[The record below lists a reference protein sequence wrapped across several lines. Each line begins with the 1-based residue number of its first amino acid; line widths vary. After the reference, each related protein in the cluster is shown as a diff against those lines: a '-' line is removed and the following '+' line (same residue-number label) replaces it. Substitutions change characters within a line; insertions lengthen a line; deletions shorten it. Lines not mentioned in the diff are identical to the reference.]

1 MTTSSASY
9 IFDILR
15 LIGSEHRPMGA
26 TDVSQRLGLPL
37 TTAHRGLS
45 TLERA
50 NYIVRYQSST
60 KFVIGEMS
68 RKLLH
73 SFFGRFAI
81 RSVAIPT
88 MHRLVKVTGETVSL
102 FVPIGWYVVRI
113 SLIKG
118 TNEVIRT
125 GPVGEAWS
133 LDRNAAGL
141 AVLSVKPGPEQ
152 AHFLE
157 ALEKRTSAA
166 DRARVQARLK
176 VGQEQ
181 GYALVAD
188 TDRNELSI
196 PIVENGRIAIG
207 ALAIEG
213 EVAPA
218 NVSACVSIV
227 RRLSELVSADP
238 ERFRNVYEHLDPE
251 SVTLPSFYT

>member
-15 LIGSEHRPMGA
+15 LIGAEQRPLGA

-60 KFVIGEMS
+60 KFVLGDMS

-73 SFFGRFAI
+73 SFFARFAI
-81 RSVAIPT
+81 RGAAIPT
-88 MHRLVKVTGETVSL
+88 MHRLVKATGETVSL

-125 GPVGEAWS
+125 GPVGEAWA
-133 LDRNAAGL
+133 LERNAAGH
-141 AVLSVKPGPEQ
+141 AVLSLKSEREQ
-152 AHFLE
+152 RRFLDT
-157 ALEKRTSAA
+157 LEKRTSPAETERLET
-166 DRARVQARLK
+166 DLERARERR
-176 VGQEQ
+176 
-181 GYALVAD
+181 YAIIDA
-188 TDRNELSI
+188 TGKNELSI
-196 PIVENGRIAIG
+196 PILGRDQVPLG

-213 EVAPA
+213 NVA
-218 NVSACVSIV
+218 SASVGACLSLVG
-227 RRLSELVSADP
+227 RLSELVSAEP
-238 ERFRNVYEHLDPE
+238 ERYRNVYDHLDPAA
-251 SVTLPSFYT
+251 VTLRSAD

>member
-15 LIGSEHRPMGA
+15 LIGAEHRPLGA

-88 MHRLVKVTGETVSL
+88 MHRLVNVTGETVSL

-125 GPVGEAWS
+125 GPVGEAWGF
-133 LDRNAAGL
+133 DRNAAGL
-141 AVLSVKPGPEQ
+141 AVLSFKTALQQ
-152 AHFLE
+152 AGFLD
-157 ALEKRTSAA
+157 ALEKRTSPGE
-166 DRARVQARLK
+166 RARLQAGLK
-176 VGQEQ
+176 VVREQE
-181 GYALVAD
+181 YAFVAD
-188 TDRNELSI
+188 TNRNELSL
-196 PIVENGRIAIG
+196 PILGGEQTPVG

-213 EVAPA
+213 EVASSGVA
-218 NVSACVSIV
+218 TCVSIV
-227 RRLSELVSADP
+227 RRLSELVRADP
-238 ERFRNVYEHLDPE
+238 ERFRNVYEHVDPAT
-251 SVTLPSFYT
+251 VTLPSAG

>member
-1 MTTSSASY
+1 MTTSSASF
-9 IFDILR
+9 IFEILR
-15 LIGSEHRPMGA
+15 LIGAEHRPLGA

-73 SFFGRFAI
+73 SFFARFAI
-81 RSVAIPT
+81 RGAAFPM

-102 FVPIGWYVVRI
+102 FVPVGWYVVRI

-125 GPVGEAWS
+125 GPVGEAWA
-133 LDRNAAGL
+133 LDRNAAGH
-141 AVLSVKPGPEQ
+141 AVLAFKAEPEQ
-152 AHFLE
+152 TRFLD
-157 ALEKRTSAA
+157 AFEKRTSPAE
-166 DRARVQARLK
+166 RERLQTTLK
-176 VGQEQ
+176 VAREQ
-181 GYALVAD
+181 GYAIVAA
-188 TDRNELSI
+188 TGRSELSI
-196 PIVENGRIAIG
+196 PIVRSDQVPLG

-213 EVAPA
+213 EVAST
-218 NVSACVSIV
+218 NVDVCLSIV

-238 ERFRNVYEHLDPE
+238 DGFRNVYDHLDPQT
-251 SVTLPSFYT
+251 VTLRSAG

>member
-15 LIGSEHRPMGA
+15 LIGAEHRPLGA

-60 KFVIGEMS
+60 KFVLGDMS

-73 SFFGRFAI
+73 SFFARFAI
-81 RSVAIPT
+81 RSAAIST
-88 MHRLVKVTGETVSL
+88 MHRLVKATGETVSL

-125 GPVGEAWS
+125 GPVGEAWA
-133 LDRNAAGL
+133 LDRNAAGR
-141 AVLSVKPGPEQ
+141 AVLAFKAEREQ
-152 AHFLE
+152 RRFLDTF
-157 ALEKRTSAA
+157 EKRASPVEREHLET
-166 DRARVQARLK
+166 DLKLARDQR
-176 VGQEQ
+176 
-181 GYALVAD
+181 YAITNA
-188 TDRNELSI
+188 TDRNEFSI
-196 PIVENGRIAIG
+196 PILGRDQEPLG

-213 EVAPA
+213 NVAPTS
-218 NVSACVSIV
+218 VDACRSIV
-227 RRLSELVSADP
+227 GRLSELASAEP
-238 ERFRNVYEHLDPE
+238 ERYRNVYDHLDPE
-251 SVTLPSFYT
+251 TVTLPSAG